1 MNKFSTTNE
10 DGSYDY
16 FSNIKNTNPKLF
28 KYLIGE
34 IEQIDQSTILSFKIA
49 YKNFSNQFSKP
60 PSLIEFQVDIM
71 FALEKSKVSFGLTE
85 LNQRVSVLWDT
96 CGYNNINEFIS
107 KYEFKKNMSEFD
119 KLAEEISLAGNVE
132 LGAQPGENPKR
143 KLSEILKSVD
153 NNKIEDDAIHGKPSL
168 LENLGIFLMFIN
180 ILYFTIE
187 FIYRIFSNKVGVF
200 YLWGHYDE
208 VYELSGML
216 LLLSIFGLNYYYS
229 KSEGLKQII
238 DDFWQIIK
246 KLTSFLLEVLSLKT
260 VQNILFIL
268 IVLVVL
274 AFTFGVISMLLEYW
288 YIIVIGLIVL
298 FLFSFSKMK

>member
-16 FSNIKNTNPKLF
+16 FSNIKNTNPELF

-132 LGAQPGENPKR
+132 LGVQPGKNPKI

-153 NNKIEDDAIHGKPSL
+153 NNKIEDDTIHGKPSL

-187 FIYRIFSNKVGVF
+187 FIYRIFSDRIGF
-200 YLWGHYDE
+200 FRMWGYYNE
-208 VYELSGML
+208 IYTLSGML
-216 LLLSIFGLNYYYS
+216 LILSIFGLNYYYS
-229 KSEGLKQII
+229 RSKSLKNII
-238 DDFWQIIK
+238 DRMY
-246 KLTSFLLEVLSLKT
+246 L
-260 VQNILFIL
+260 
-268 IVLVVL
+268 
-274 AFTFGVISMLLEYW
+274 
-288 YIIVIGLIVL
+288 IGLNFIK
-298 FLFSFSKMK
+298 FLKESF

>member
-1 MNKFSTTNE
+1 
-10 DGSYDY
+10 
-16 FSNIKNTNPKLF
+16 
-28 KYLIGE
+28 
-34 IEQIDQSTILSFKIA
+34 
-49 YKNFSNQFSKP
+49 
-60 PSLIEFQVDIM
+60 
-71 FALEKSKVSFGLTE
+71 KVSFGLTE

-153 NNKIEDDAIHGKPSL
+153 NNKIEDVTIHGKPSL

-208 VYELSGML
+208 VYKLSGL
-216 LLLSIFGLNYYYS
+216 LLLVSIFGLNYYYS
-229 KSEGLKQII
+229 RSKNLKQVI
-238 DDFWQIIK
+238 DDLSQIVSKFI
-246 KLTSFLLEVLSLKT
+246 SFLLELLKLKT
-260 VQNILFIL
+260 IQDVLIFL
-268 IVLVVL
+268 IVVL
-274 AFTFGVISMLLEYW
+274 GLIIVASTVFGVLYLLIKYW
-288 YIIVIGLIVL
+288 YVVVVGVIILL
-298 FLFSFSKMK
+298 FYAKYESNKK